1 MSDLRQNVVS
11 GTQPTGHAQIS
22 AEGHFPFEISD
33 EQLPGSQPE
42 GLGFSQSSEGLQ
54 NPLTTDLESRQSE
67 LSEYVSG
74 NNQRPKLAKRQR
86 PQDRG
91 QETNTASGGTV
102 TDDPAGED
110 PEAITP
116 PTSLSGISPGLDL
129 LSHSQ
134 EQQGNATTT
143 RAAPNMSRA
152 KRLTSLGTAVEGG
165 RQPPGNHNM
174 QVLRKENEGKGR
186 GQPEIPSS
194 NIQVT
199 EGRGN
204 AMATSDMGRAKRLIA
219 LSTTVEGGRQ
229 PSGKHD
235 MQVLQKEN
243 EGNGRGQPEIPPNNI
258 HVTVGRG
265 SVAMQGHSQ
274 SSTEMVS
281 PTTLGGLRFGPA
293 RTKDK

>member
-1 MSDLRQNVVS
+1 MSDLRQNIVS

-33 EQLPGSQPE
+33 EQLPESQPE

-74 NNQRPKLAKRQR
+74 NNQRPELAKEQR

-134 EQQGNATTT
+134 EQQGNATPT
-143 RAAPNMSRA
+143 RAAPNMGRA

-165 RQPPGNHNM
+165 RQPPGRHTKRYYG
-174 QVLRKENEGKGR
+174 RKTKGKVEDN
-186 GQPEIPSS
+186 QKYHL
-194 NIQVT
+194 
-199 EGRGN
+199 
-204 AMATSDMGRAKRLIA
+204 ATSR
-219 LSTTVEGGRQ
+219 
-229 PSGKHD
+229 
-235 MQVLQKEN
+235 
-243 EGNGRGQPEIPPNNI
+243 
-258 HVTVGRG
+258 
-265 SVAMQGHSQ
+265 
-274 SSTEMVS
+274 
-281 PTTLGGLRFGPA
+281 
-293 RTKDK
+293 

>member
-1 MSDLRQNVVS
+1 MSGLRQNIVS

-33 EQLPGSQPE
+33 EQLPESQPE

-74 NNQRPKLAKRQR
+74 NNQRPEFAERQR

-91 QETNTASGGTV
+91 QEMHTASDGTV

-110 PEAITP
+110 PEAIIP

-143 RAAPNMSRA
+143 RTAPNMSRAKRLTSLGTAIEGGHQPPSKHDMQVLPKENDGKGQGQSQIPPSNIQVTMGRGNAMAAANMGHA

-165 RQPPGNHNM
+165 RQPQADIICRYCG
-174 QVLRKENEGKGR
+174 RKTKGKVEDN
-186 GQPEIPSS
+186 QKYHL
-194 NIQVT
+194 
-199 EGRGN
+199 
-204 AMATSDMGRAKRLIA
+204 ATSR
-219 LSTTVEGGRQ
+219 
-229 PSGKHD
+229 
-235 MQVLQKEN
+235 
-243 EGNGRGQPEIPPNNI
+243 
-258 HVTVGRG
+258 
-265 SVAMQGHSQ
+265 
-274 SSTEMVS
+274 
-281 PTTLGGLRFGPA
+281 
-293 RTKDK
+293 

>member
-1 MSDLRQNVVS
+1 MSGLRQNIVS

-33 EQLPGSQPE
+33 EQLPESQPE

-54 NPLTTDLESRQSE
+54 DLPTTDLESRQSE

-74 NNQRPKLAKRQR
+74 NNQRPEFAERQR

-91 QETNTASGGTV
+91 QEMHTASDGTV

-143 RAAPNMSRA
+143 RTAPNMSRA

-165 RQPPGNHNM
+165 HQPPSKHDM
-174 QVLRKENEGKGR
+174 QVLPKENDGR
-186 GQPEIPSS
+186 GQGQSQIPPS

-199 EGRGN
+199 VGRGN
-204 AMATSDMGRAKRLIA
+204 AMATSDMGRAKRLTA
-219 LSTTVEGGRQ
+219 LGTAVEGGRQ
-229 PSGKHD
+229 PPGKHD
-235 MQVLQKEN
+235 MQVLQ
-243 EGNGRGQPEIPPNNI
+243 EGKRGERSRTTRN
-258 HVTVGRG
+258 
-265 SVAMQGHSQ
+265 
-274 SSTEMVS
+274 ST
-281 PTTLGGLRFGPA
+281 
-293 RTKDK
+293 

>member
-1 MSDLRQNVVS
+1 MSDLRQNIVS

-33 EQLPGSQPE
+33 EQLHGSQPE

-74 NNQRPKLAKRQR
+74 NNQRPELAKRQR

-91 QETNTASGGTV
+91 QEMHTASGGTV

-143 RAAPNMSRA
+143 RTAPNMGRA
-152 KRLTSLGTAVEGG
+152 KRLTALGTAVEGG
-165 RQPPGNHNM
+165 RQPPGKHNM
-174 QVLRKENEGKGR
+174 QVLQKENEGKGR
-186 GQPEIPSS
+186 GQPEIPPS

-199 EGRGN
+199 VGRGN
-204 AMATSDMGRAKRLIA
+204 AMAASNMGRAKRLTA
-219 LSTTVEGGRQ
+219 LGTTVEGGRHPQ
-229 PSGKHD
+229 ASMICRHYRRETRRKVEDNQKYHSATSG
-235 MQVLQKEN
+235 
-243 EGNGRGQPEIPPNNI
+243 
-258 HVTVGRG
+258 
-265 SVAMQGHSQ
+265 
-274 SSTEMVS
+274 
-281 PTTLGGLRFGPA
+281 
-293 RTKDK
+293 

>member
-1 MSDLRQNVVS
+1 MLDAAIAFPL
-11 GTQPTGHAQIS
+11 PTVIWMLLG
-22 AEGHFPFEISD
+22 GISD
-33 EQLPGSQPE
+33 CLT
-42 GLGFSQSSEGLQ
+42 
-54 NPLTTDLESRQSE
+54 TTDLESRQSE

-74 NNQRPKLAKRQR
+74 NNQRPELAKGQR

-134 EQQGNATTT
+134 EQQGNATPT
-143 RAAPNMSRA
+143 RAAPNMGRA
-152 KRLTSLGTAVEGG
+152 KRLTALGTAVEGG
-165 RQPPGNHNM
+165 RQPPGKHDM
-174 QVLRKENEGKGR
+174 QVLQKGNEGKGR
-186 GQPEIPSS
+186 GQPEIPPS

-204 AMATSDMGRAKRLIA
+204 AMATSDMGRAKRLTA
-219 LSTTVEGGRQ
+219 LGTTVEGGRQ

-235 MQVLQKEN
+235 MQVLQKGN
-243 EGNGRGQPEIPPNNI
+243 EEKGRGQPEIPLSNI
-258 HVTVGRG
+258 RVTVGRG
-265 SVAMQGHSQ
+265 SAAMQGHSQ
-274 SSTEMVS
+274 SSTEMAS
-281 PTTLGGLRFGPA
+281 LTTLGSLSNDEENRLQLVNASEVHATGLSATPRP
-293 RTKDK
+293 